1 MYVSQDGFL
10 FVFLQIYLFFY
21 LFKENNYLYTWNME
35 YQQLNQSGRR
45 EALGN
50 GMSTENLL
58 RGVGSELNR
67 TAEQMK

>member
-1 MYVSQDGFL
+1 
-10 FVFLQIYLFFY
+10 
-21 LFKENNYLYTWNME
+21 ME